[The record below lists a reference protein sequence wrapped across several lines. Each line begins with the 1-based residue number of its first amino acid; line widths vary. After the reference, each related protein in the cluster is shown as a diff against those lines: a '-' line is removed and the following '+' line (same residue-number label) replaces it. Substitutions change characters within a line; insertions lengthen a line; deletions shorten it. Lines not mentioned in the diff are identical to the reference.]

1 MKRYTVVALAAA
13 AVLAVDQVTK
23 SWAVQ
28 RLGPLPGVKSIPVI
42 GSLEWR
48 LAYNSGMAFSQG
60 QGRGP
65 LIAVVALTIVGI
77 LIWFARSVEA
87 TWGRVVIGVVI
98 GGALGNLAD
107 RAFRPPAPGGVE
119 GFMRGAVVDF
129 IYLRWWPTFNVA
141 DACVVVGGILL
152 AILAFRLP
160 DPAEG
165 GSDPAE
171 GGSDPAAGGPE
182 DSADEP
188 ADAPVEE
195 ATGTA
200 S

>member
-1 MKRYTVVALAAA
+1 MRRYSVVALAAA
-13 AVLAVDQVTK
+13 AVLLVDQLTK
-23 SWAVQ
+23 SWAVD
-28 RLGPLPGVKSIPVI
+28 RLGPMPGIDSIHVI

-65 LIAVVALTIVGI
+65 LIAVVALGIVAV
-77 LIWFARSVEA
+77 LLWFARSIEA
-87 TWGRVVIGVVI
+87 AWGRVVVGVVI

-107 RAFRPPAPGGVE
+107 RAFRPPAPGGVD

-129 IYLRWWPTFNVA
+129 ISLQWWPTFNVA
-141 DACVVVGGILL
+141 DSAVVVGGILL

-160 DPAEG
+160 DPP
-165 GSDPAE
+165 D
-171 GGSDPAAGGPE
+171 
-182 DSADEP
+182 DEP
-188 ADAPVEE
+188 RGFGDLDSGGATGDGAAASAEE

-200 S
+200 P

>member
-1 MKRYTVVALAAA
+1 MRRYGVVALAAA
-13 AVLAVDQVTK
+13 IAVAVDQVTK
-23 SWAVQ
+23 TWAVE
-28 RLGPLPGVKSIPVI
+28 RLGPYPGVKSIHVI

-48 LAYNSGMAFSQG
+48 LAYNSGMAFSTG
-60 QGRGP
+60 AGRGP
-65 LIAVVALTIVGI
+65 LIAAVALCIVGI
-77 LIWFARSVEA
+77 LIWFAKSVEV

-129 IYLRWWPTFNVA
+129 IALGWWPTFNVA
-141 DACVVVGGILL
+141 DSCVVVGGILL

-160 DPAEG
+160 DPSE
-165 GSDPAE
+165 
-171 GGSDPAAGGPE
+171 GGPE
-182 DSADEP
+182 GPDDSGSSGSG
-188 ADAPVEE
+188 ADAEE
-195 ATGTA
+195 ARGTA

>member
-1 MKRYTVVALAAA
+1 MGRYRVIVVAAAIA
-13 AVLAVDQVTK
+13 IAIDQVTK
-23 SWAVQ
+23 SWAVS
-28 RLGPLPGVKSIPVI
+28 RLGPLPGVKSIHVI

-65 LIAVVALTIVGI
+65 IIAVIAFGIVGI
-77 LIWFARSVEA
+77 LLWFARSVDV

-141 DACVVVGGILL
+141 DSCVVVGGILL

-160 DPAEG
+160 DP
-165 GSDPAE
+165 SDY
-171 GGSDPAAGGPE
+171 DPPE
-182 DSADEP
+182 VP
-188 ADAPVEE
+188 EE
-195 ATGTA
+195 ATGTR